1 MVRGRSVVGVGA
13 ALAVALTLALA
24 LGLSAC
30 GDEPAGDGTGYA
42 PPADD
47 FCGDLIDVAIP
58 RPGRGITDSWI
69 AGGDVDGDDSATT
82 ATCAFTGGD
91 HQIAV
96 VVRVGDGAEA
106 AYDEA
111 AGELEVGAVGFEDP
125 EVSSLDGWWTAG
137 QRFEAAG
144 LPVRVA
150 DVLWGDDAYARVQ
163 VVEFGDTRGPKD
175 PRRGAAVEL
184 AEAMT
189 DAVPEVLGRE

>member
-1 MVRGRSVVGVGA
+1 VGA
-13 ALAVALTLALA
+13 ATAMLVLA
-24 LGLSAC
+24 AC
-30 GDEPAGDGTGYA
+30 GGDETAGNGSGYA
-42 PPADD
+42 APADD

-58 RPGRGITDSWI
+58 RPERPIVDSWI
-69 AGGDVDGDDSATT
+69 AGGDVDGDESATT
-82 ATCAFTGGD
+82 ATCAFTGND
-91 HQIAV
+91 HQIEV

-111 AGELEVGAVGFEDP
+111 AGELEGGAVGFEDP
-125 EVSSLDGWWTAG
+125 EVSSLDGWWAAG

-163 VVEFGDTRGPKD
+163 VFEFGDRRGPKD
-175 PRRGAAVEL
+175 PRRLAAVEL

-189 DAVPEVLGRE
+189 SVVPEVLGRE

>member
-1 MVRGRSVVGVGA
+1 MLRGRSVVDVGVV
-13 ALAVALTLALA
+13 LAVAL
-24 LGLSAC
+24 GLTAC
-30 GDEPAGDGTGYA
+30 GDEPAGNGTGYA
-42 PPADD
+42 APSDD
-47 FCGDLIDVAIP
+47 FCGDLIDTAIP
-58 RPGRGITDSWI
+58 RPERSVVDAWF
-69 AGGDVDGDDSATT
+69 AGGGVDGDESATT

-91 HQIAV
+91 HQIEV

-125 EVSSLDGWWTAG
+125 EVSSLDGWWAAG

-163 VVEFGDTRGPKD
+163 VVEFGDTRGP
-175 PRRGAAVEL
+175 RGSRQEEAVEL
-184 AEAMT
+184 AEAMSS
-189 DAVPEVLGRE
+189 AVPEVLGRE